1 MTDRLLIPDLEYR
14 PGTPCRCSHGYAYG
28 YCCGELILDVQDL
41 VQVPGPAAWRL
52 EGSQADSGRNGVP
65 SSTVSHRVS
74 SRPAAD
80 SPGWRVH
87 VDRSD
92 GCTGFLGVVGGVFL
106 IQAGE
111 GSGRVYASSDEAVRA
126 ASLYRRQSRHSWAC
140 KFRFDRVASGG
151 SNNPDKVSLVRQ
163 ETPALR
169 LVGGIG

>member
-14 PGTPCRCSHGYAYG
+14 LGTPCLCPHGYRYG

-52 EGSQADSGRNGVP
+52 EGSHADSGRNGVP
-65 SSTVSHRVS
+65 SSTVSHRVRP
-74 SRPAAD
+74 RPAAD

-92 GCTGFLGVVGGVFL
+92 GVTGFLGVVGGVFL

-111 GSGRVYASSDEAVRA
+111 GSGKVYASSDEAVRA
-126 ASLYRRQSRHSWAC
+126 AALYRRQSRHSWAC
-140 KFRFDRVASGG
+140 KFRFDRVGSGG
-151 SNNPDKVSLVRQ
+151 SNNPDKVRSTGLGTGVLQ
-163 ETPALR
+163 
-169 LVGGIG
+169 LVGGTG